1 MNGLIPIVLLG
12 ALILIFSGRLL
23 VNSSRQSRP
32 RIVTIEDYSQARA
45 ALDSVFEET
54 AAIKRIFAKEDLEF
68 ISEAATE
75 EVQRFFLKER
85 KGLAIHWVRM
95 TQKQVA
101 HLMDLHLKLASYTNE
116 PSPRYEVKLT
126 ANYLCFVLASN
137 CLLIL
142 LSLFGPFEA
151 ARVVAYTVRAAEY
164 FCSVCSLRLEKIEP
178 VKLSPARQPR
188 SA

>member
-1 MNGLIPIVLLG
+1 MTGLIPILLLG
-12 ALILIFSGRLL
+12 TLVLVLSGRLL
-23 VNSSRQSRP
+23 VQWSQKGRAKP
-32 RIVTIEDYSQARA
+32 ERIDEYSAARA

-54 AAIKRIFAKEDLEF
+54 AAIKRIFAKEDMEF

-75 EVQRFFLKER
+75 DVQRFFLKER
-85 KGLAIHWVRM
+85 KGLAIQWVRM

-101 HLMDLHLKLASYTNE
+101 HLMDLHLKLASYTKE

-126 ANYLCFVLASN
+126 ANYLCFILASYG
-137 CLLIL
+137 LLIL

-151 ARVVAYTVRAAEY
+151 ARVVAYTVRVAEY

-188 SA
+188 SV